1 VGLLSGDQE
10 LGSLRVGLERVGSHD
25 HALQVQTGQQLG
37 KGGDLLGRA
46 GDLALGQHDAADVVH
61 RRQQVHRAAV
71 TARGVGAAQ
80 GLAVDGD
87 RPPPV
92 GCGSGTVMLSMAI
105 AVGQPRADHT
115 GQQVGL
121 QARKRPADGGLGRDG
136 QAAGGLLSGAEHNPD
151 LLGRISGP
159 FGDRGDR
166 PRPCQ
171 HRRGGQSQDGDQ
183 PVAAATGSSWV
194 GDAGQIGQQ
203 VWGFG
208 VVELAGGGVGE
219 LGERGW
225 DRG

>member
-1 VGLLSGDQE
+1 
-10 LGSLRVGLERVGSHD
+10 
-25 HALQVQTGQQLG
+25 
-37 KGGDLLGRA
+37 
-46 GDLALGQHDAADVVH
+46 
-61 RRQQVHRAAV
+61 
-71 TARGVGAAQ
+71 
-80 GLAVDGD
+80 
-87 RPPPV
+87 
-92 GCGSGTVMLSMAI
+92 MLSMAI

-115 GQQVGL
+115 GQRVGV
-121 QARKRPADGGLGRDG
+121 QARKRPADGGRGRDG
-136 QAAGGLLSGAEHNPD
+136 QAAGGLLAGAEHNPD

-208 VVELAGGGVGE
+208 VVELAGAVWVSWVSAAGIGDDGVAGTGVRPGHKA
-219 LGERGW
+219 LRTH
-225 DRG
+225 DRGRSCLHAHHPALRHEHDRLTERRSPGLPHDLRPLANEGKRPSCTSLTLRVSL